1 MSTHTEIDI
10 DLAGPAY
17 AFTLAAL
24 HRESASDPWDGAA
37 FATLLAQPGVLA
49 LLARQGGEPLGFIL
63 IRLAADEGE
72 ILHFAVLPAHRRKHL
87 GQALLAQALR
97 ILISRGASRLFL
109 EVEETN
115 QAAQGLYSQAGFEKA
130 GFRADYY
137 GPGRPALVLAK
148 NLEA

>member
-1 MSTHTEIDI
+1 MTGEIDI

-24 HRESASDPWDGAA
+24 HKESAADPWDGAA

-49 LLARQGGEPLGFIL
+49 LLARRGGDPLGFIL

-72 ILHFAVLPAHRRKHL
+72 ILHFAVHPRHRRQHL
-87 GQALLAQALR
+87 GQALLDQALR
-97 ILISRGASRLFL
+97 VLFSRGAARLFL
-109 EVEETN
+109 EVEESN
-115 QAAQGLYSQAGFEKA
+115 EAARCLYEQAGFLPT

-148 NLEA
+148 NLD